1 MKTRPILSRMTLA
14 ALDRSRHRDYWL
26 LMLVCGFPSL
36 LAVVFGVGASFESEG
51 LIYVGW
57 FDRYNFWPM
66 VIVLPLALWVLRR
79 TFAQI
84 AYISPPDVPDP
95 PPPLV
100 MLFRSNPSPQKV
112 YDLLRDWICS
122 PKVMGIALLISIGIQ
137 VADLSELVSV
147 YLFDTPLRAG
157 EFDWSVMYQAGLL
170 SKTTNMIFCFFAYIL
185 QFLMTTLGI
194 FGITFLTA
202 HNLFFLNRI
211 YQRSRVVAG
220 EEENYITLDLED
232 VNRCFGFRAAN
243 NAFNT
248 QVIALGIAGIVILT
262 SRFSNVTAID
272 DSMGLQ
278 DLLSWSSL
286 AEISFFPDIGQTLLA
301 IGWFLTLFIVS
312 SPALVKLLPR
322 LPGGGLSELSIGVYL
337 REFLTDEQWRYGEN
351 PSEKQINLIAAK
363 FARNGFW
370 PTGDNRASQLFFFS
384 FWVFLVILYP
394 IRTNDVSLLVVSLI
408 VLGVIA
414 FGLRSVLLKL
424 LNSSLSYVDERLTN
438 PRPDLLLE
446 DEDKLIRIRGKVFI
460 SYRREDSLA
469 YARLLKQS
477 LATHMDESRIFM
489 DLTDIHAGDDFVTTL
504 ESAIA
509 ECATLIAVIGPQ
521 WSNCKGPDGQRR
533 LEKEDDF
540 VRLEIA
546 TALTEEK
553 LLIPVLVG
561 NASMPRAEELSADI
575 AALWRRHAREL
586 SDSRW
591 EYDVGE
597 LALAISEKD

>member
-1 MKTRPILSRMTLA
+1 
-14 ALDRSRHRDYWL
+14 
-26 LMLVCGFPSL
+26 
-36 LAVVFGVGASFESEG
+36 
-51 LIYVGW
+51 
-57 FDRYNFWPM
+57 
-66 VIVLPLALWVLRR
+66 
-79 TFAQI
+79 
-84 AYISPPDVPDP
+84 
-95 PPPLV
+95 
-100 MLFRSNPSPQKV
+100 
-112 YDLLRDWICS
+112 
-122 PKVMGIALLISIGIQ
+122 
-137 VADLSELVSV
+137 
-147 YLFDTPLRAG
+147 
-157 EFDWSVMYQAGLL
+157 
-170 SKTTNMIFCFFAYIL
+170 
-185 QFLMTTLGI
+185 
-194 FGITFLTA
+194 
-202 HNLFFLNRI
+202 
-211 YQRSRVVAG
+211 
-220 EEENYITLDLED
+220 
-232 VNRCFGFRAAN
+232 
-243 NAFNT
+243 
-248 QVIALGIAGIVILT
+248 
-262 SRFSNVTAID
+262 
-272 DSMGLQ
+272 
-278 DLLSWSSL
+278 LSWSSI
-286 AEISFFPDIGQTLLA
+286 AEMTFFPDIGQTLLA
-301 IGWFLTLFIVS
+301 IGWFLTLLIVS

-394 IRTNDVSLLVVSLI
+394 IRTNDIPLLVVSLI

-521 WSNCKGPDGQRR
+521 WSSCKGPDGQRR
-533 LEKEDDF
+533 LEKGDDF